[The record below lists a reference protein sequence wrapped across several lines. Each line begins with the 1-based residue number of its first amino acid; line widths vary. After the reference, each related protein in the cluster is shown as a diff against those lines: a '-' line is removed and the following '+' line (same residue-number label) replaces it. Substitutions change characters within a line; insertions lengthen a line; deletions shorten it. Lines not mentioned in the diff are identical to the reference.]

1 MGHVTFGSVK
11 STGSHRGFFTQFN
24 FKPELCKKLIR
35 EVFYISF
42 IFFSNFFTSISGF
55 LWTDKFD
62 RVLSGQFIYNLI
74 LNLARR
80 GIRTRNFKI
89 NLLNRV

>member
-1 MGHVTFGSVK
+1 MQEVCP
-11 STGSHRGFFTQFN
+11 RGFLYQFY
-24 FKPELCKKLIR
+24 F
-35 EVFYISF
+35 FFSIS
-42 IFFSNFFTSISGF
+42 FSNFFTSISGF